1 MVLFITGLLK
11 NDKKAVL
18 AVRGD
23 CVSGGL
29 VLYLK
34 KCSSELIL
42 IIFSGAGALSGPVFR
57 SISNILQNSPLFHS
71 GIRLLPNDTALSDL
85 LGRACLL
92 FHGAMLLFTVHAGSL
107 IGRKRDK
114 RLR

>member
-1 MVLFITGLLK
+1 MIKKLFWPSEAIVFRAALCYT
-11 NDKKAVL
+11 
-18 AVRGD
+18 
-23 CVSGGL
+23 
-29 VLYLK
+29 YK
-34 KCSSELIL
+34 KCSSELFF

-71 GIRLLPNDTALSDL
+71 GIRLLTNDTALSDL

-107 IGRKRDK
+107 IGEKEHEKEIKGYDK
-114 RLR
+114 EEMV